1 MKDQN
6 YRWNHCSIIYFKF
19 DAKLFV
25 VVILLRHRLKWF
37 VSHHAIL
44 LCRCILETSARWLVE
59 RCQVT
64 SKTRSKLSV
73 RMPAYSCECANVC
86 PSKICLTTVD
96 TRSREWL
103 VRDAAFYR
111 QYGDVHVHA
120 HVHRGLV
127 HIHDY
132 TCVAAFVNVW
142 RECPL
147 TGAWQRVAVKCARN
161 RPEYFAERL
170 HKAMAGIGTKDSDL
184 IRLLVSR
191 SEVGVFLAVCLVHD
205 TVNSWEILMLFHV
218 LVHVV

>member
-1 MKDQN
+1 MQYCYVDVFSRHQQGDWSRDV
-6 YRWNHCSIIYFKF
+6 RWRRRRVQSSQY
-19 DAKLFV
+19 V
-25 VVILLRHRLKWF
+25 
-37 VSHHAIL
+37 
-44 LCRCILETSARWLVE
+44 
-59 RCQVT
+59 CQH
-64 SKTRSKLSV
+64 TRV
-73 RMPAYSCECANVC
+73 NVC
-86 PSKICLTTVD
+86 PSTICLTTVD

-191 SEVGVFLAVCLVHD
+191 SEVGDRACAAVCL
-205 TVNSWEILMLFHV
+205 S
-218 LVHVV
+218 